1 MRHLPQVAMA
11 VTQGWAKGTSHRLQ
25 KAINVLRSF
34 ISRYTTSTLT
44 YLLRH
49 RSAQSQRSLC
59 LQLNSRRL
67 MPHSYLQTTVLRVS
81 DVEPVWT
88 TLFAKA
94 LQDNNANA
102 VLLNTGPGSTIRF
115 RTRAAPQSDPKY
127 LSAYLL
133 PGLAGNT
140 SPSAEDVK
148 VRSGRIH

>member
-1 MRHLPQVAMA
+1 MSTAELA
-11 VTQGWAKGTSHRLQ
+11 TSYAALILADDCVEITAD
-25 KAINVLRSF
+25 K
-34 ISRYTTSTLT
+34 
-44 YLLRH
+44 
-49 RSAQSQRSLC
+49 
-59 LQLNSRRL
+59 
-67 MPHSYLQTTVLRVS
+67 LQTLIKAAEVS